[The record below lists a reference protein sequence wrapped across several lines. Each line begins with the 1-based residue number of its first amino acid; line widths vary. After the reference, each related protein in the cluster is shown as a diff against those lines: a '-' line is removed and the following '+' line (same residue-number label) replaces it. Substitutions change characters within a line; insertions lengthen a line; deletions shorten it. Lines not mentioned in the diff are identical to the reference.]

1 MEHENIDENAKY
13 LAACENVKKI
23 VNVIKSIKI
32 KYYPNFAKISDEDR
46 KIYEQ
51 LEFNLEKI
59 SETNNLD

>member
-1 MEHENIDENAKY
+1 MEIDLEKNRDQLIKEI
-13 LAACENVKKI
+13 LKDQNVKKI

-51 LEFNLEKI
+51 L
-59 SETNNLD
+59 